1 MTVNAFPAALQAIIQ
16 NGILDRTFLE
26 SLLPK
31 LLFRQVATSR
41 PFAGNI
47 GELTT
52 FTRTGLLAPVT
63 TALVPGVDPDAV
75 AYSVE
80 QYSMGLA
87 QYGSTM
93 DTNLLTSAIAIAN
106 KFLEDNQKLAIQA
119 GQSLNQ
125 ICRNKLYGAYGFGN
139 GYTVGT
145 GTGITA
151 LVVNDASKFATV
163 LVNGVQTAVSVANP
177 LPISINDGS
186 VVNVTAVVVA
196 TNTLTLDAVATWT
209 DGMPVVAVTGAKI
222 FRPGA
227 KASAKALVAGDVAT
241 LSIFMDAVAALRQ
254 QNVPDFGGY
263 YSCHLDAITERQ
275 LFGDPDFKQALQG
288 RVDSPMWGSL
298 SLGRFAG
305 IDWVRNT
312 EVPIEAGTG
321 DVVVRKPI
329 LVGADCLIEGP
340 LQNFGNLLD
349 QTNGQ
354 NAAGHISMVNG
365 VAFIHRAPQDKLQQ
379 IVSSTWSWV
388 GDYAIPSDSLVG
400 SPAKFKRAA
409 IIEHAS

>member
-16 NGILDRTFLE
+16 NGMLNRTFQE
-26 SLLPK
+26 SILPK

-47 GELTT
+47 GEQTT

-63 TALVPGVDPDAV
+63 TALVPGVDPVAV
-75 AYSVE
+75 NYSVE

-87 QYGSTM
+87 QYGSSM
-93 DTNLLTSAIAIAN
+93 DTHLLTSSIAIAN

-119 GQSLNQ
+119 GQSLNM
-125 ICRNKLYGAYGFGN
+125 ICRNKLYGAYKFGN
-139 GYTVGT
+139 SYAVGAEAT
-145 GTGITA
+145 GATA
-151 LVVNDASKFATV
+151 LTVADGSAFATV
-163 LVNGVQTAVSVANP
+163 LVDGVQTAVSAANP
-177 LPISINDGS
+177 IEISIAGATP
-186 VVNVTAVVVA
+186 VEVTAVVGNV
-196 TNTLTLDAVATWT
+196 LTVTSTTWT
-209 DGMPVVAVTGAKI
+209 DGAAVVATTGAKI

-227 KASAKALVAGDVAT
+227 KATSKALVAGDVAT

-254 QNVPDFGGY
+254 ANVPDFGGY
-263 YSCHLDAITERQ
+263 YAAHIDAITERQ
-275 LFGDPDFKQALQG
+275 LFGDTDFKQALQG
-288 RVDSPMWGSL
+288 RADSPMWGSL

-312 EVPIEAGTG
+312 EVPTEAGAGAVT
-321 DVVVRKPI
+321 VRKPI
-329 LVGADCLIEGP
+329 LIGADCLIEGP

-354 NAAGHISMVNG
+354 NAGGHISMNNG
-365 VAFIHRAPQDKLQQ
+365 VALIHRAPTDRLQQ

-400 SPAKFKRAA
+400 SAAKFKRAA